1 MLRRLYIAAVVF
13 AGACAIAR
21 ADVYRWVDEHGEAHY
36 SDQWIPGAEVIRTG
50 KAHPPGT
57 SADGGASRTADQ
69 KSITA
74 ITERA
79 SAQQHTEDNARA
91 VQQDL
96 ASKRAV
102 QCKQATAAYNQA
114 ITARVVYKEG
124 KEGDRTYLSEADAD
138 KYREQVRKAVQ
149 DSCGSVP
156 QFDPNAPIPEP
167 QPIDVKPIPEPK
179 VNPAEATSE

>member
-1 MLRRLYIAAVVF
+1 MLRRLSIATVILV
-13 AGACAIAR
+13 GAFTIAR

-36 SDQWIPGAEVIRTG
+36 SDQWIPGAEVIKTN
-50 KAHPPGT
+50 KAHPQGT
-57 SADGGASRTADQ
+57 AADSSARTAQ
-69 KSITA
+69 QRSVTA
-74 ITERA
+74 INERA
-79 SAQQHTEDNARA
+79 DAAQQAQDNSHA

-124 KEGDRTYLSEADAD
+124 KDGDRTYLSEADAD
-138 KYREQVRKAVQ
+138 KYREQVRQAVQ
-149 DSCGSVP
+149 ASCGSVP

>member
-1 MLRRLYIAAVVF
+1 MLRRLSIAAVVLAAAF
-13 AGACAIAR
+13 TVAR

-50 KAHPPGT
+50 KTHPPGT
-57 SADGGASRTADQ
+57 GADGAARGAQQKSVAAINDRADADQ
-69 KSITA
+69 
-74 ITERA
+74 RA
-79 SAQQHTEDNARA
+79 QDNARA
-91 VQQDL
+91 VKQDL
-96 ASKRAV
+96 ASKRSV

-124 KEGDRTYLSEADAD
+124 PDGERTYLSEADAD
-138 KYREQVRKAVQ
+138 KYREQVRQAVQ
-149 DSCGSVP
+149 ASCGSVP

>member
-1 MLRRLYIAAVVF
+1 MLRRLSIATLIL
-13 AGACAIAR
+13 AGTCMIAR

-50 KAHPPGT
+50 KAHPQGVG
-57 SADGGASRTADQ
+57 ADNAARTAQ
-69 KSITA
+69 QRSVTA
-74 ITERA
+74 INERA
-79 SAQQHTEDNARA
+79 DAEQQTQENTRA
-91 VQQDL
+91 VKQDL

-124 KEGDRTYLSEADAD
+124 KDGERTYLSEADAD
-138 KYREQVRKAVQ
+138 KYREQVRQAVQ
-149 DSCGSVP
+149 ESCGSVP

-179 VNPAEATSE
+179 VNPAAATSE

>member
-1 MLRRLYIAAVVF
+1 MLRRLSIAAVVF
-13 AGACAIAR
+13 AGTFTLAR

-36 SDQWIPGAEVIRTG
+36 SDQWIPGAEVIKTAR
-50 KAHPPGT
+50 AHPQGT
-57 SADGGASRTADQ
+57 AADTGARTAQQ
-69 KSITA
+69 KSVNA
-74 ITERA
+74 INDRA
-79 SAQQHTEDNARA
+79 DAQQRNQDNAQA

-114 ITARVVYKEG
+114 ITARVVYKDG
-124 KEGDRTYLSEADAD
+124 KDGERTYLSEADAD
-138 KYREQVRKAVQ
+138 KYREQVRQAVQ
-149 DSCGSVP
+149 ASCGSVP

>member
-1 MLRRLYIAAVVF
+1 MLRRLSITAVVL
-13 AGACAIAR
+13 AGACTLAQ
-21 ADVYRWVDEHGEAHY
+21 ADVYRWVDDKGEPHY
-36 SDQWIPGAEVIRTG
+36 SDQWVPGSEVIRTG
-50 KAHPPGT
+50 KAHPQGT
-57 SADGGASRTADQ
+57 DSAARSSQQKAVTATND
-69 KSITA
+69 
-74 ITERA
+74 RA
-79 SAQQHTEDNARA
+79 TTQLEQDDNTKA

-96 ASKRAV
+96 AAKRAV

-124 KEGDRTYLSEADAD
+124 KDGERTYLNEADAD
-138 KYREQVRKAVQ
+138 AYREQVRQAVQ
-149 DSCGSVP
+149 ASCGSVP

>member
-1 MLRRLYIAAVVF
+1 MLRRLSIAVVVL
-13 AGACAIAR
+13 AGAFTIAR

-36 SDQWIPGAEVIRTG
+36 SDQWIPGAEVIKTARL
-50 KAHPPGT
+50 HPQGT
-57 SADGGASRTADQ
+57 AAETTSRTAQQ
-69 KSITA
+69 KSVNA
-74 ITERA
+74 INDRA
-79 SAQQHTEDNARA
+79 DAQQRDQNNTRA

-114 ITARVVYKEG
+114 ITARVVYKDG
-124 KEGDRTYLSEADAD
+124 NDGQRTYLSEADAD
-138 KYREQVRKAVQ
+138 KYRQQVRQAVQ
-149 DSCGSVP
+149 ESCGSVP

>member
-1 MLRRLYIAAVVF
+1 MLRRLSIVAVVI
-13 AGACAIAR
+13 AGAFTIAR

-50 KAHPPGT
+50 KAHPQGL
-57 SADGGASRTADQ
+57 DGAARTAEQ
-69 KSITA
+69 KSVTA
-74 ITERA
+74 INDRA
-79 SAQQHTEDNARA
+79 DADQQAQDNSRA
-91 VQQDL
+91 VKQDL
-96 ASKRAV
+96 ASKRAI

-114 ITARVVYKEG
+114 ITARVVYKDG
-124 KEGDRTYLSEADAD
+124 KDGERTYLSEADAD
-138 KYREQVRKAVQ
+138 KYREQVRQAVQ
-149 DSCGSVP
+149 ASCGSVP